1 MDENE
6 PENGEKHWTDGL
18 DHREIEQIRH
28 ATAYA
33 ASYAAAGVPGHGQF
47 MLIAKLTKML
57 DRYYTYIPEEPRVI
71 KVAWNDQ
78 CKCWRDLMTGVKVEL

>member
-1 MDENE
+1 MDENKSE
-6 PENGEKHWTDGL
+6 TGKTYWTDGL

-33 ASYAAAGVPGHGQF
+33 ATYAASGVPGHGQF
-47 MLIAKLTKML
+47 LLIAKLTKML

-71 KVAWNDQ
+71 RVAWSDEGS
-78 CKCWRDLMTGVKVEL
+78 CWRDLMTGVKVEL